1 MKLYGIKNCDT
12 VRKAQKFFAAQHCE
26 IEFVDFRQQ
35 PLDDKT
41 LQRFIDAVGMEQLVN
56 KRSTTYRG
64 LSDAQK
70 AQIDNALILKNPTLI
85 KRPVLDT
92 GDEIIVGFNEK
103 RYLAL
108 I

>member
-12 VRKAQKFFAAQHCE
+12 VRKAQKFLAAQHCE
-26 IEFVDFRQQ
+26 VEFVDFRQQ
-35 PLDDKT
+35 PIDDKT
-41 LQRFIDAVGMEQLVN
+41 LQRFIDAVGIEQLVN
-56 KRSTTYRG
+56 KRSMTYRA
-64 LSDAQK
+64 LSDEQK
-70 AQIDNALILKNPTLI
+70 TQIDHTLILKNPALI

-92 GDEIIVGFNEK
+92 GDEIIVGFSEK